1 MLLAF
6 PQETPPTFFL
16 LKEKVLYV
24 SGKKVV
30 IAVIITAMH
39 AHKSNF
45 PISRDPH

>member
-6 PQETPPTFFL
+6 SQETPPTFFL
-16 LKEKVLYV
+16 LKEKVSYV

-39 AHKSNF
+39 AHRAISN
-45 PISRDPH
+45 IERSH